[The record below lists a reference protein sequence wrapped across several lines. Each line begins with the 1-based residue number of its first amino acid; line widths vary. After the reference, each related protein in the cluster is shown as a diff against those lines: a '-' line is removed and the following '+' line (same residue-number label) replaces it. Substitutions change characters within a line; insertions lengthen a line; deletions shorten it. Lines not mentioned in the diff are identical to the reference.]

1 MENLETALAGVHA
14 GLAGEDVSLAGGYA
28 GVAIYSE
35 WEMDAAEWAWFR
47 ANFVVTK

>member
-1 MENLETALAGVHA
+1 MENLETALEGIHA
-14 GLAGEDVSLAGGYA
+14 GLEDANVSPFSGYT

-47 ANFVVTK
+47 TNFAAAR